1 MTEGILYIVAT
12 PIGNMEDITLRALR
26 VLADCDFVAAE
37 DTRRTRALL
46 SRHGLARPLIAL
58 HEHNEEKQAPALIES
73 IRSGEL
79 QDTQGPVSSM
89 GRLDCKTPSMVA
101 LNGLARDADVF
112 ATISEEEAAAGV
124 RTLAEYGYAT
134 TPSGGAGLAA
144 LLAGRVKDL
153 GPDARV
159 LAILS
164 EGPEDG

>member
-1 MTEGILYIVAT
+1 MIPARAPSPVGASELQRANAAAASARRAWGEVPKIVVVEPEAA
-12 PIGNMEDITLRALR
+12 PAL
-26 VLADCDFVAAE
+26 LAAVKAGKFVAAE
-37 DTRRTRALL
+37 
-46 SRHGLARPLIAL
+46 
-58 HEHNEEKQAPALIES
+58 
-73 IRSGEL
+73 
-79 QDTQGPVSSM
+79 GPVSSM